1 MYTCPEDE
9 FLAKHVLRTFGWKTN
24 ADIFDTL
31 YSYIPRDLQ
40 DVNRLREI
48 IIVLDDE
55 VNKE

>member
-9 FLAKHVLRTFGWKTN
+9 FLAKYILRTFGWEIN
-24 ADIFDTL
+24 AGIFDTL